1 MNAVYIT
8 LICKG
13 IGICRIVNS
22 LTKDLRVTRS
32 VADGPTALLPA
43 PIFPPPSHP
52 TPWPQSPRWT
62 QKPSAK
68 PSPLP
73 WARHARLLPCVRKF
87 NSFATARPRSPPL
100 YATLYAT
107 RHLYP
112 LLPLLHRHQNTPHHP
127 PPWSKPLK
135 FSPTSPDLHPSLLLP
150 SQLPIPSRCARIS
163 SSPSAPMRRRPSPA
177 PSPASPRSGPPT
189 EAEHFSTAT
198 LVPLHLVSFAAL
210 HPSLWSAYLSSSI
223 DLALDALDALSDL
236 DLPTPRDDTEGIE
249 EIFRAHVACGTAF
262 SHLLEILVPRGRST
276 RDGPMSMGRS
286 TVEVLLPKAQTL
298 LARAHG
304 TGHLIVTRT
313 AEHVLARI
321 VSLMHHHHQHPSPE
335 GSEDHDT

>member
-1 MNAVYIT
+1 MDTETFREALAVAVGQTRAFAALREEIQLVRDRQTT
-8 LICKG
+8 LASAL
-13 IGICRIVNS
+13 RDPLRHTAS
-22 LTKDLRVTRS
+22 LSTPSTS
-32 VADGPTALLPA
+32 
-43 PIFPPPSHP
+43 PPPPKHP
-52 TPWPQSPRWT
+52 PPPPTVVE
-62 QKPSAK
+62 AFEI
-68 PSPLP
+68 L
-73 WARHARLLPCVRKF
+73 AHL
-87 NSFATARPRSPPL
+87 ARPPSITSTPI
-100 YATLYAT
+100 ATPHTLAWCT
-107 RHLYP
+107 DQ
-112 LLPLLHRHQNTPHHP
+112 LLPL
-127 PPWSKPLK
+127 
-135 FSPTSPDLHPSLLLP
+135 SPYATEALTRAIARLA
-150 SQLPIPSRCARIS
+150 PIWT
-163 SSPSAPMRRRPSPA
+163 
-177 PSPASPRSGPPT
+177 PT